1 MEIVQLFPV
10 FPSPIIEI
18 STPLTRVS
26 PVLMNL
32 IYLNNTLIGSTQTT
46 GSQPESSNG
55 GIHLMRRWDN
65 PEFWDGYLAKVDIY
79 NQDISASQI
88 TNIWNLNK
96 SRFGL

>member
-1 MEIVQLFPV
+1 LLSFEFGASQVV
-10 FPSPIIEI
+10 K
-18 STPLTRVS
+18 
-26 PVLMNL
+26 
-32 IYLNNTLIGSTQTT
+32 IYLNNTLIGGTITT

-79 NQDISASQI
+79 NKALNQTQI
-88 TNIWNLNK
+88 TEIWNSNK